1 MKTTLLLTLVLGTA
15 TCAHSDII
23 LGAPGVP
30 VGARIAV
37 QVPFKIDYQL
47 TNSYKFVLSG
57 IQAKG
62 DTLGAPGHSGTKG
75 NGGQFH
81 LKANVWDNNQ
91 TPREHVGNLY
101 FRDVQEF
108 NTAPLQTLLVTP
120 AAVFKATSYP
130 ITVTTEWQG
139 NGNAH
144 KPNGF
149 FNLLGEYQKNPPVP
163 VGSLH
168 FDVGDWLLVSAGTQ
182 PDGVATITRD

>member
-1 MKTTLLLTLVLGTA
+1 MKTILVMTLVLGA
-15 TCAHSDII
+15 SLGARADII

-30 VGARIAV
+30 VGTIIATK
-37 QVPFKIDYQL
+37 VPFQIEHQL
-47 TNSYKFVLSG
+47 SQSYKFVLSG

-62 DTLGAPGHSGTKG
+62 DTLGAPGSSGTKG

-81 LKANVWDNNQ
+81 LKADVWDNNQ
-91 TPREHVGNLY
+91 TPKEHVGNLY

-120 AAVFKATSYP
+120 AAVFRATSYP
-130 ITVTTEWQG
+130 INIYLRWQG

-149 FNLLGEYQKNPPVP
+149 FNLLGEYQKNPPIP
-163 VGSLH
+163 VGSLL
-168 FDVGDWLLVSAGTQ
+168 FNVGDYMLADPGVQPEGT
-182 PDGVATITRD
+182 AKIIRD